1 MYTEKSV
8 RELEKLFTT
17 SLQDGLKE
25 DVAKVRLLENG
36 ENRILEGK
44 RKPVLQLFFEQ
55 LCDPLIYILMAAIVV
70 SLFLK
75 EAGDACIIG
84 AVILL
89 NACMGVIQ
97 EGKARRAI
105 EALKKLTSPKAIVV
119 RDGREQ
125 EIDSAFL
132 VPVAWKKRRCICQLE

>member
-55 LCDPLIYILMAAIVV
+55 LCAPLL
-70 SLFLK
+70 
-75 EAGDACIIG
+75 
-84 AVILL
+84 
-89 NACMGVIQ
+89 
-97 EGKARRAI
+97 
-105 EALKKLTSPKAIVV
+105 
-119 RDGREQ
+119 
-125 EIDSAFL
+125 
-132 VPVAWKKRRCICQLE
+132 

>member
-44 RKPVLQLFFEQ
+44 GNRFCSSFLSS
-55 LCDPLIYILMAAIVV
+55 CAIL
-70 SLFLK
+70 
-75 EAGDACIIG
+75 
-84 AVILL
+84 
-89 NACMGVIQ
+89 
-97 EGKARRAI
+97 
-105 EALKKLTSPKAIVV
+105 
-119 RDGREQ
+119 
-125 EIDSAFL
+125 
-132 VPVAWKKRRCICQLE
+132 